1 MYCAAQR
8 ESEMFTR
15 STTQYLEYRAS
26 SSSFTSTASQAAAN
40 ILAVL
45 HRDNTDQTPQHIIAR
60 HHRELT
66 LKPQRQARTVTDLLY
81 GSRDVSQQECAA
93 EGSWQAEP
101 LHNHSIRSNNG
112 PWLYS

>member
-1 MYCAAQR
+1 MQR
-8 ESEMFTR
+8 SEKVR
-15 STTQYLEYRAS
+15 CLRGVQLSTLSIVHLHRHSHQQ
-26 SSSFTSTASQAAAN
+26 QAAAS

-66 LKPQRQARTVTDLLY
+66 LKPQRQARTVTYLLY
-81 GSRDVSQQECAA
+81 GSRGVSQQECAA